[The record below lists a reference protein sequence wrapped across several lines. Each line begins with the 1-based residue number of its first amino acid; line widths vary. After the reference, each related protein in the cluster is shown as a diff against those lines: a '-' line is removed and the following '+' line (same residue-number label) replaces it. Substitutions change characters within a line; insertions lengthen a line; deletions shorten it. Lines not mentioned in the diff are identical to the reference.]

1 MNKNLIVL
9 LCEIFIGF
17 GIYFALN
24 TYMPMDFTYTCPFDG
39 KEYQTTIAILIT
51 TVYLAS
57 VVFSTILHMLTDV
70 AEQNKLKAYK
80 KEHEKNSISGAEKDS
95 VIAALENKVKTLETA
110 LDSLI
115 KKENK

>member
-9 LCEIFIGF
+9 LVEILTAVA
-17 GIYFALN
+17 IYFVLN
-24 TYMPMDFTYTCPFDG
+24 TYMPMDFNYTCPFDG
-39 KEYQTTIAILIT
+39 KEYQTTFAILISAAYI
-51 TVYLAS
+51 VS
-57 VVFSTILHMLTDV
+57 VVYATILHMLSDIT
-70 AEQNKLKAYK
+70 EHGKLKAYQ
-80 KEHEKNSISGAEKDS
+80 KEREKNSISGAEKDS